1 MANYNVDIGV
11 KVRGEE
17 LKKFGE
23 QLKETQKQVNGVN
36 RFLDTFR
43 KENIRVNESISNLN
57 GQLIQ
62 AKATFRE
69 ATIGTKQQVQA
80 AKDLLVA
87 NENLNKGLT
96 QQQQLLDNLS
106 GATAKK
112 TAADNEK
119 LQAGLLKLERQS
131 TRELEEQFQLRQTG
145 QEQLKQK
152 VSEINQQRREENKL
166 LKENVIKTKQSVA
179 AEIKKRFSIMA
190 SAKQRRT
197 DLIQANRQVQTEIKI
212 NKILE
217 ARRRTQAASGG
228 RTRGNVASSAIIGGA
243 FPLLFGQTG
252 AAAVGGG
259 LGGLAGG
266 AIGGQFGF
274 ALSIL
279 GTVIG
284 SAIDKND
291 KFNQSLAALN
301 VQFTNVSGGVQL
313 TAKDIDAV
321 ASRLRIT
328 KEEAFEVL
336 GAFSQF
342 GSGSIAKSLTE
353 IFGSD
358 AGAFG
363 GIAGASRQA
372 QLANQIFE
380 ARQKIGV
387 ERAIELQRQ
396 NLSNKAGVI
405 ELALA
410 EARAQAENDI
420 AVAQAK
426 QIKFSDR
433 AKTFAEE
440 YLLGT
445 GGMDASRYGQNRADK
460 LNKEFE
466 ENRKQRLENFTKAL
480 EKYRELLGL
489 TNEAQGQFGQSG
501 TLAFSAIEDKVKDLQ
516 DEMKALQDP
525 IRQAIALSDT
535 IGASFED
542 SFKGIIKGTM
552 SVADA
557 FKNMF
562 NRIADHFLDMTAQMM
577 ANQFRQ
583 GLLGLFTNFLTP
595 NPYGVKPGQSLYDVK
610 TPSRFTDMTVGV
622 RANGGPV
629 TGGKPYIV
637 GERGPELF
645 SPGVSGTIT
654 PNHALGGSTNVVVN
668 VDAKGNRQ
676 VEGDD
681 NNATMLGNAIAV
693 AVQQELVKQQM
704 DGGLLS

>member
-1 MANYNVDIGV
+1 VADYSVDIKIAVAGS
-11 KVRGEE
+11 RE
-17 LKKFGE
+17 LKAAR
-23 QLKETQKQVNGVN
+23 KETTALTREINTLNKLANKQSKTLPNSFN
-36 RFLDTFR
+36 T
-43 KENIRVNESISNLN
+43 LN
-57 GQLIQ
+57 KVLGQ
-62 AKATFRE
+62 AK
-69 ATIGTKQQVQA
+69 G
-80 AKDLLVA
+80 
-87 NENLNKGLT
+87 NLNKVALGT
-96 QQQQLLDNLS
+96 DRYFRAISDVIDKEERLS
-106 GATAKK
+106 RAYK
-112 TAADNEK
+112 
-119 LQAGLLKLERQS
+119 
-131 TRELEEQFQLRQTG
+131 
-145 QEQLKQK
+145 KQK
-152 VSEINQQRREENKL
+152 TDFKVIERLRRKGLDINKQNIQQIRNEL
-166 LKENVIKTKQSVA
+166 A
-179 AEIKKRFSIMA
+179 AEIKLER
-190 SAKQRRT
+190 AKRRT
-197 DLIQANRQVQTEIKI
+197 GK
-212 NKILE
+212 
-217 ARRRTQAASGG
+217 ASIGKGMAGKLGG
-228 RTRGNVASSAIIGGA
+228 TASSAIIGGA

-259 LGGLAGG
+259 LGGAAGG
-266 AIGGQFGF
+266 LIGGQFGF

-279 GTVIG
+279 GTAIG

-301 VQFTNVSGGVQL
+301 VQFTNVSGGAQL

-387 ERAIELQRQ
+387 ERAIELQQQ
-396 NLSNKAGVI
+396 NLSNKAGVV

-426 QIKFSDR
+426 QVKFSDR
-433 AKTFAEE
+433 AKTFFEE

-445 GGMDASRYGQNRADK
+445 GGMDASRYGEGRADK

-466 ENRKQRLENFTKAL
+466 ANREKRLENFTKAL

-489 TNEAQGQFGQSG
+489 TNEAQGKFGQSG

-516 DEMKALQDP
+516 DEMKMLTNP
-525 IRQAIALSDT
+525 IYQVISLSESM
-535 IGASFED
+535 ASSFEQ
-542 SFKGIIKGTM
+542 SFKGIITGSMT
-552 SVADA
+552 AQEA
-557 FKNMF
+557 LRNLFQ
-562 NRIADHFLDMTAQMM
+562 RTADHFADMAAKMIAKQIQM
-577 ANQFRQ
+577 QI
-583 GLLGLFTNFLTP
+583 LGIAMNFVGHNFGS
-595 NPYGVKPGQSLYDVK
+595 NPYNVKSGQSLYDVK
-610 TPSRFTDMTVGV
+610 TPSRFTDMTVGA

-629 TGGKPYIV
+629 TGGSSYLV

-645 SPGVSGTIT
+645 TPGRSGMIT
-654 PNHALGGSTNVVVN
+654 SNENLGSTTVIVN
-668 VDAKGNRQ
+668 VDASGSN
-676 VEGDD
+676 VEGDQESA
-681 NNATMLGNAIAV
+681 NEFGEQLAT
-693 AVQQELVKQQM
+693 AVQAVIINEKRV
-704 DGGLLS
+704 GGLLS